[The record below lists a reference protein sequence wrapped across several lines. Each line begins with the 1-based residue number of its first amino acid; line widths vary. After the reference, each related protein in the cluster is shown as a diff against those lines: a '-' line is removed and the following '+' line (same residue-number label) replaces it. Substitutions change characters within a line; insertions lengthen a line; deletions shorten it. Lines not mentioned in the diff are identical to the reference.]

1 MTCQKIGQSKKW
13 NKISLTYSKDSQIL
27 QSYMNKK
34 QCNLNNQSIDLY
46 EIVIFNEI
54 FWKSKILLNKMRP
67 KKV

>member
-46 EIVIFNEI
+46 KIVLFNEL
-54 FWKSKILLNKMRP
+54 FRKSK
-67 KKV
+67 

>member
-34 QCNLNNQSIDLY
+34 QSNLNKVATWTNHYQKGHNKDK
-46 EIVIFNEI
+46 IVAF
-54 FWKSKILLNKMRP
+54 F
-67 KKV
+67 